1 MSSAADNSAYNNKD
15 RDATLDVNNRSTN
28 AHLPSRSF
36 HVEQLEDRDRYMTLS
51 IGPQHPGSGHMRII
65 VVVDGDIIV
74 SADPD
79 VGYVHR
85 GEEKMSES
93 RTYVQN
99 IPHIERPVIHDSSN
113 ILYSYCLSVEE
124 LLGLQAPERAMYLRA
139 IMAEIDRIQYTLYW
153 LAILGIF
160 IGHSTMFMWATADRE
175 LFVELADMASG
186 NRITHSY
193 IVPGGVRNDLPD
205 VFADKAFKFIDYFER
220 KRLPEYHKI
229 FYDNPLFRQRS
240 EGVGVL
246 SRTDAISL
254 GVTGS
259 VLRASGI
266 DYDVRKRE
274 PYDIYS
280 DIEFE
285 VPILKAGDS
294 FARSILPMYDILQSI
309 NIIRQCLAKMS
320 PSGQIRAKLQPN
332 PRGPPGEAYRRVESG
347 RGALGHYIV
356 SDGTPRPYRHKMSV
370 PSVRNLGAMP
380 HLLKGARLADLPVIY
395 WSLNIWPVEIER

>member
-1 MSSAADNSAYNNKD
+1 MS
-15 RDATLDVNNRSTN
+15 DATDNRGDSKDVHRSPDASKAFTN
-28 AHLPSRSF
+28 SRLPSQSF
-36 HVEQLEDRDRYMTLS
+36 HVEQLEDTDRYMTLS
-51 IGPQHPGSGHMRII
+51 IGPQHPGAGHMRIT

-85 GEEKMSES
+85 GEEKMSEF

-99 IPHIERPVIHDSSN
+99 VPHIERPVIHDSSN
-113 ILYSYCLSVEE
+113 ILYSYCLAVEE
-124 LLGLQAPERAMYLRA
+124 LLGLQTPERAMYLRA
-139 IMAEIDRIQYTLYW
+139 ILAEIDRIQYTLYW

-160 IGHSTMFMWATADRE
+160 MGHSTMFMWATADRE
-175 LFVELADMASG
+175 LFVDLADMASG

-205 VFADKAFKFIDYFER
+205 GFADKALKSLDYFES
-220 KRLPEYHKI
+220 KRVPEYVKI

-240 EGVGVL
+240 EGVGIL
-246 SRTDAISL
+246 SRSDASSI

-266 DYDVRKRE
+266 DYDVRKGE
-274 PYDIYS
+274 PYDIYN
-280 DIEFE
+280 DIQFE
-285 VPILKAGDS
+285 VPIAKTGDS
-294 FARSILPMYDILQSI
+294 FARSILPVYDIKQSM
-309 NIIRQCLAKMS
+309 NIIRQCLSKM
-320 PSGQIRAKLQPN
+320 PKSGQIRAKLQPN
-332 PRGPPGEAYRRVESG
+332 PRGAPAEAYRRVESG

-356 SDGTPRPYRHKMSV
+356 SDGTPKPYRHKMSV
-370 PSVRNLGAMP
+370 PSVRNLAAMP
-380 HLLKGARLADLPVIY
+380 HLLRGAKLADLPVIY